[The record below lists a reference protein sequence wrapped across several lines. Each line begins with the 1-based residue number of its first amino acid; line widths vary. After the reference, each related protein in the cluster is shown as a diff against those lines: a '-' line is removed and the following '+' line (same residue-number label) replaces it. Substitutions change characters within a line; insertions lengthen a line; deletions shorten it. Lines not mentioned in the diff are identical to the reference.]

1 MMAWRVV
8 TLEILQGALG
18 DEREHFCR
26 WCGVSL
32 AALRTELG
40 PEGHSGV

>member
-26 WCGVSL
+26 WCK
-32 AALRTELG
+32 ALVWRRFG
-40 PEGHSGV
+40 QS